1 MTLKP
6 ENFISPEKAID
17 EKEEIKRPESS
28 DARYQGQVIHK
39 GDLKFE
45 PVKLPIRATV
55 RNTSMGTQGK
65 AIESFLFRQISILI
79 KMSCVC

>member
-6 ENFISPEKAID
+6 ENFISPEKEND
-17 EKEEIKRPESS
+17 KNK
-28 DARYQGQVIHK
+28 
-39 GDLKFE
+39 KFE

-55 RNTSMGTQGK
+55 RKTSMGTQGK

-79 KMSCVC
+79 KMSSFC